1 LSALTKVAV
10 ALLVVAS
17 LMLSAGVVV
26 FVNKVDHFQTTL
38 DTTKSSF
45 QKEQAAHA
53 DTRAQLAAAN
63 TELLSQAKD
72 ANARLAAL
80 QTELTTAQAT
90 AQAARGE
97 VAAREQEKKAIEVA
111 MQNMV
116 SVQKGLQDQLAA
128 SSQQVTELRGF
139 RDKLVGERHELN
151 VQLTDALAKV
161 EALDRQRKNAEER
174 AASARAEADTAM
186 GKLADLGYG
195 NGRAVP
201 NRTNRGAE
209 PLEGVVNGVFNA
221 GGKQWASISLGS
233 KANVEK
239 GMRFNVVNNN
249 EFLGYL
255 TVQTTEPDEAAGV
268 LEGPG
273 VTKVKQGDQVK
284 TQLQ

>member
-17 LMLSAGVVV
+17 LLLSAGVVV
-26 FVNKVDHFQTTL
+26 FVNKVDHFDTSLKTTN
-38 DTTKSSF
+38 DSF
-45 QKEQAAHA
+45 KKEQAAHA
-53 DTRAQLAAAN
+53 DTRAQLAAASAD
-63 TELLSQAKD
+63 LQSQAKD

-97 VAAREQEKKAIEVA
+97 LAAREQEKKGVEVA

-116 SVQKGLQDQLAA
+116 KVQEGLQGQLAA
-128 SSQQVTELRGF
+128 ATQQVTDLRKI
-139 RDKLVGERHELN
+139 RDQLVDERHTLN
-151 VQLTDALAKV
+151 VQLTDAVAKID
-161 EALDRQRKNAEER
+161 ALDRQRKNAEER
-174 AASARAEADTAM
+174 AATAM
-186 GKLADLGYG
+186 GENQQMKERMAGAGFPDAGSL
-195 NGRAVP
+195 P
-201 NRTNRGAE
+201 NRTGRGSE
-209 PLEGVVNGVFNA
+209 PLEGVVSGVFNA
-221 GGKQWASISLGS
+221 GGKPWASISLGS
-233 KANVEK
+233 KDNVAK
-239 GMRFNVVNNN
+239 GMQFKVVNNN

-255 TVQTTEPDEAAGV
+255 TVQTTEPTEAAGV